1 VTTIETHTARHSSTD
16 VVAGFLAVA
25 SIVLSA
31 VALGLGIILEID
43 ARPARTVIAAGLLA
57 LIAARMSAKH
67 EKLALVAIL
76 CASFAWVVGL
86 TLAVLTENPL
96 I

>member
-1 VTTIETHTARHSSTD
+1 MTTIETHTDRHSSTD

-43 ARPARTVIAAGLLA
+43 ARPARAVIAAGLLA
-57 LIAARMSAKH
+57 LVSALMSAKH
-67 EKLALVAIL
+67 EKLALAAIL
-76 CASFAWVVGL
+76 FASIAWVVGL
-86 TLAVLTENPL
+86 TLAVVTENPL